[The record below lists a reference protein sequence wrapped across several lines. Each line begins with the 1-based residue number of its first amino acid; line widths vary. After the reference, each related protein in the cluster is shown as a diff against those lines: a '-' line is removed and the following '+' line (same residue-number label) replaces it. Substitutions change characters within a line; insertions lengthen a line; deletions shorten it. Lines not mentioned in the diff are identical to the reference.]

1 MFYYI
6 TELTD
11 QNSFR
16 NNMKLRKVE
25 AMLIFL
31 KCSLNYVFNCTF
43 LQTEKC
49 VHIFVIFAQFLSRSV
64 LEVYCFFLIIYFE
77 L

>member
-25 AMLIFL
+25 AMFIFL
-31 KCSLNYVFNCTF
+31 KCSLDYVFI
-43 LQTEKC
+43 
-49 VHIFVIFAQFLSRSV
+49 VHFFRLKSMYISVIFAQFLSCSV
-64 LEVYCFFLIIYFE
+64 LDVCVLLCFFYNLF
-77 L
+77 

>member
-25 AMLIFL
+25 AVFIFL
-31 KCSLNYVFNCTF
+31 KCSLNYVFIVHFFRLKSMYISLLF
-43 LQTEKC
+43 LHNFCLVRFSK
-49 VHIFVIFAQFLSRSV
+49 SV
-64 LEVYCFFLIIYFE
+64 VFS
-77 L
+77 